1 MASMYVTIMDL
12 PLFKGIGKEH
22 VSNFLEKTNIEFTN
36 FKSGETLYN
45 QGDSCTHLMYIIS
58 GRVRFEHSQISK
70 NCVLS
75 EVLGSGTVVGADR
88 LFGMNTTYRDTAIA
102 ETNVSMMRFGKS
114 QYLNLLLSD
123 EIYLF
128 NYLNYLSL
136 RAQRGTDS
144 IGMLTSGT
152 LLGILA
158 FWLNTET
165 ETYADDIRICVKTAD
180 IQALTNLSPAKIKAE
195 LKTMSDS
202 GLIECS
208 DSMIKIRSRQKILEL
223 AEKATTA

>member
-1 MASMYVTIMDL
+1 
-12 PLFKGIGKEH
+12 
-22 VSNFLEKTNIEFTN
+22 
-36 FKSGETLYN
+36 
-45 QGDSCTHLMYIIS
+45 
-58 GRVRFEHSQISK
+58 
-70 NCVLS
+70 
-75 EVLGSGTVVGADR
+75 
-88 LFGMNTTYRDTAIA
+88 
-102 ETNVSMMRFGKS
+102 MRFGKS

-165 ETYADDIRICVKTAD
+165 ETYADDIRIRVKTAN
-180 IQALTNLSPAKIKAE
+180 IQTLTNLPPTKIKAE
-195 LKTMSDS
+195 LKAMTDI

-223 AEKATTA
+223 ADKTTTA